1 MSHLLLPAEG
11 CEAFLIEE
19 LARQWP
25 DAAHRVQ
32 DGSVISDAPI
42 AAAPVSPLVFS
53 RQVLPDAALHELPS
67 INAWARRL
75 LERVQNELPY
85 DKPWRLHIIPHYGE
99 GRAGENRCRLV
110 REAFIELMKQKRRQL
125 LRTLVAGEVPWDRD
139 TSLLQLLLVAPD
151 RGFVS
156 LCLAPHLH
164 ANRANIPPFPKGEI
178 PITEDKSAPSRA
190 FTKLVEST
198 QRLGREI
205 APGETC
211 VDLGA
216 SPGSWSYVA
225 LNRGAHVIAVDRSP
239 LREDLMRHRR
249 LRFVQG
255 DAFKFVPEHPVDW
268 LLCDVIAEPHR
279 SIGLVSRWASEKRC
293 RHFVVTIKF
302 KGDQEYALL
311 DELKKTLPPLCVE
324 LLLTRLCANK
334 NEASVIGALR

>member
-1 MSHLLLPAEG
+1 VSHLLLPAEG
-11 CEAFLIEE
+11 CETFLIEE

-25 DAAHRVQ
+25 DAAHRAQ
-32 DGSVISDAPI
+32 DGCVISDAPLTVG
-42 AAAPVSPLVFS
+42 PVIPIVFS
-53 RQVLPDAALHELPS
+53 RQMLSDATAHDAPS
-67 INAWARRL
+67 INAWARCL
-75 LERVQNELPY
+75 LERGVNELPY
-85 DKPWRLHIIPHYGE
+85 EKPWRLHIVPHYGE

-125 LRTLVAGEVPWDRD
+125 SRTLVSGEMPWDRD

-151 RGFVS
+151 RGFIS
-156 LCLAPHLH
+156 LCLAPQLH
-164 ANRANIPPFPKGEI
+164 ANRANISPFPKGEI
-178 PITEDKSAPSRA
+178 PIAEDKSAPSRA

-205 APGETC
+205 APEETC

-216 SPGSWSYVA
+216 SPGSWSYIA
-225 LNRGAHVIAVDRSP
+225 LSRGASVIAVDRSP
-239 LREDLMRHRR
+239 LRDDLMRHRG
-249 LRFVQG
+249 LHFVQG
-255 DAFKFVPEHPVDW
+255 DAFKFVPEKTVDW

-279 SIGLVSRWASEKRC
+279 SIDLVSRWVSEKRC

-311 DELKKTLPPLCVE
+311 DELKKTLPPLCAE

-334 NEASVIGALR
+334 NEACVIGSLR